1 MFTSK
6 ANVKNTSVVSII
18 KTVSFDHQQN
28 NLRCK
33 HQNNRAL
40 AVTFDMIM
48 DGMTTLTGTVLM
60 GMYKALFW
68 IFENVRW
75 RLNQWR
81 TIELF

>member
-1 MFTSK
+1 MFASK
-6 ANVKNTSVVSII
+6 VGIKNTSVVAII

-28 NLRCK
+28 NLRRK
-33 HQNNRAL
+33 HQNNRPVE
-40 AVTFDMIM
+40 VTFDMIW

-60 GMYKALFW
+60 EMYKALFR
-68 IFENVRW
+68 IFENVMR